1 VDPKAFGFPKSTKLF
16 IFNPKTKGMGVTIHY
31 KGKLNSADD
40 IGSFCEEIED
50 IAKSMGWK
58 HSAFDFD
65 LKDKEP
71 LKGVIIQPHPKSESL
86 QLMTDQQ
93 GNLRNAFAME
103 FAGEDSELTY
113 LNFIKTQFAP
123 VENHI
128 AVIKLLKYIQ
138 QKYIS
143 NLDVYD
149 EGEYWQTGDEK
160 ILKRKIDF
168 LNSVMDQLED
178 VLNTIEIEEGASA
191 ESLADKIEEV
201 LKNTKFRKP

>member
-1 VDPKAFGFPKSTKLF
+1 
-16 IFNPKTKGMGVTIHY
+16 
-31 KGKLNSADD
+31 
-40 IGSFCEEIED
+40 
-50 IAKSMGWK
+50 
-58 HSAFDFD
+58 
-65 LKDKEP
+65 
-71 LKGVIIQPHPKSESL
+71 
-86 QLMTDQQ
+86 MTDQQ
-93 GNLRNAFAME
+93 GTLRNAFAME

-128 AVIKLLKYIQ
+128 AIIKLLKYIQ

-178 VLNTIEIEEGASA
+178 VLNTIEIEEGSSA
-191 ESLADKIEEV
+191 ESIADKIEEV
-201 LKNTKFRKP
+201 LKKTKFRKP

>member
-1 VDPKAFGFPKSTKLF
+1 
-16 IFNPKTKGMGVTIHY
+16 MGVTIHY
-31 KGKLNSADD
+31 KGKLNSADELD
-40 IGSFCEEIED
+40 SFCEEMED

-58 HSAFDFD
+58 YSAFDFNE
-65 LKDKEP
+65 KDREP
-71 LKGVIIQPHPKSESL
+71 LKGLIIGPHQKSEPL
-86 QLMTDQQ
+86 PFMVDKK
-93 GNLRNAFAME
+93 GFLRNPFMLE
-103 FAGEDSELTY
+103 ISKGDDEYTWF
-113 LNFIKTQFAP
+113 NHIKTQFAP
-123 VENHI
+123 VEIHV

-178 VLNTIEIEEGASA
+178 VLNTIEIKEGSSA
-191 ESLADKIEEV
+191 E
-201 LKNTKFRKP
+201 

>member
-1 VDPKAFGFPKSTKLF
+1 
-16 IFNPKTKGMGVTIHY
+16 MGVTIHY
-31 KGKLNSADD
+31 KGKLNSVDD
-40 IGSFCEEIED
+40 IDSFCEEMED
-50 IAKSMGWK
+50 ISKSMGWK
-58 HSAFDFD
+58 HTVIDKFDNN
-65 LKDKEP
+65 DKIP
-71 LKGVIIQPHPKSESL
+71 VKGIIIRPHEKSESL
-86 QLMTDQQ
+86 QLISDQK
-93 GNLRNAFAME
+93 GNLRNVFAFE

-178 VLNTIEIEEGASA
+178 VLNTIEIEEGTSA
-191 ESLADKIEEV
+191 ESIADKIEEV

>member
-1 VDPKAFGFPKSTKLF
+1 
-16 IFNPKTKGMGVTIHY
+16 MGVTIHY
-31 KGKLNSADD
+31 KGKLTSTDNID
-40 IGSFCEEIED
+40 SFCEEMED

-58 HSAFDFD
+58 HSVFDFD
-65 LKDKEP
+65 VNDKTP
-71 LKGVIIQPHPKSESL
+71 VKGVIIRPHEKSESL
-86 QLMTDQQ
+86 QLISDRQ
-93 GNLRNAFAME
+93 GNLRNVFAME

-123 VENHI
+123 VEIHI

-178 VLNTIEIEEGASA
+178 VLNTIEIEEGSSA
-191 ESLADKIEEV
+191 ESIADKIEEV